1 MKIAMIVAVDEQGV
15 IGKDNDLP
23 WRLPDDLKW
32 FKRVTMG
39 KPLIM
44 GRRTH
49 ESIGRA
55 LPGRLNVVLSRQPG
69 FLAEGCVVVQ
79 DMDAALAAI
88 LAHHGDDNPV
98 DEVVIIGGAGIY
110 EAFMPDA
117 ERLYLTRVH
126 ATVEGDVRF
135 PKWDPS
141 QWRVVESETHDA
153 DARHAHAFTWTTL
166 ERVRS

>member
-135 PKWDPS
+135 PQWDPS
-141 QWRVVESETHDA
+141 QWRVVERETHDA